1 MSHVR
6 TPARSVSKGFFLVM
20 FAISLGQSFIYA
32 IPLNNRVLFCFQVG
46 FLANSLFACNSFNV
60 CPCKIVLSKSEC
72 HLKRRH
78 HSSFLYLSRFLAKN
92 QTPFY
97 NLTLKKCPTF
107 TAFTPSSSSSSA
119 WSFARPRRLSP
130 LH

>member
-6 TPARSVSKGFFLVM
+6 TPARSLSKGFFLVM
-20 FAISLGQSFIYA
+20 FAISLGQSCMRCLLIIEYCYA
-32 IPLNNRVLFCFQVG
+32 FKLDFSQTR
-46 FLANSLFACNSFNV
+46 FACNSFNV

-78 HSSFLYLSRFLAKN
+78 HSSFHYLSRFLAKN

-97 NLTLKKCPTF
+97 NLTLKMCPTF